1 MMLGKK
7 TRLTGV
13 HRIDRLTSGV
23 LIFAKHDES
32 RRRLMEA
39 IQRREAEK
47 VYLAEVEGVFPE

>member
-1 MMLGKK
+1 MLGKK